1 MKILLLVCLF
11 GTAFAFPYQQLVYS
25 MSTSDEVP
33 FYVFPRSFPP
43 QTGSQDMSYYP
54 IYMFQQPAQ
63 QLAQVPTQL
72 QGMRHPLEMMAPQA
86 GTGGMSPEQDSNP
99 AMESSE
105 ELMLLAGAIRK
116 MLPGEWPVAA
126 GGGLDAEP
134 EGGPAPSEAVIPIP
148 SAADAEVPG
157 ATGVEANGNALAP
170 MSLPALDINAVLSL
184 EPAKETEASS
194 VTVNKP

>member
-43 QTGSQDMSYYP
+43 QTGS
-54 IYMFQQPAQ
+54 
-63 QLAQVPTQL
+63 QVPTQL